1 MKLDACG
8 SPIGTRGLAVGR
20 LFQDLAMR
28 LRWPAALVGLVAAA
42 CATSPLGRQR
52 LLLFPQAEISQ
63 LGAASFDKM
72 KREVPLARDPM
83 LESRV
88 RCVAGAIVARL
99 EGGDLRGWEIVVFRD
114 DSPNAFALPGGKIGV
129 NSGLFSVASNQDQ
142 LATVLGHE
150 VAHVVAQHANER
162 VSTAFAAESG
172 LQLAQAISGA
182 PGAEQSQLLALL
194 GLGAQVGILLPY
206 GREQEREAD
215 LIGLDLM
222 ADAGFDPR
230 ESIALWQNMAK
241 AGGGQPPEFLSTH
254 PSHGTRIQGLV
265 ERMPEALGRADAA
278 QRRGAR
284 PACG

>member
-1 MKLDACG
+1 L
-8 SPIGTRGLAVGR
+8 SHPI
-20 LFQDLAMR
+20 AMR
-28 LRWPAALVGLVAAA
+28 LLCLAALVGLAAAA
-42 CATSPLGRQR
+42 CVTSPLGRQR
-52 LLLFPQAEISQ
+52 LLLFQQAEIAQ
-63 LGAASFDKM
+63 LGVASFDKM
-72 KREVPLARDPM
+72 KREMPVARDPV

-99 EGGDLRGWEIVVFRD
+99 EGGDPRGWEIVVFRD
-114 DSPNAFALPGGKIGV
+114 DTPNAFALPGGKIGV

-172 LQLAQAISGA
+172 LQLFQAISG
-182 PGAEQSQLLALL
+182 PSGGEQSQLMALL

-254 PSHGTRIQGLV
+254 PSHGTRIQALAQ
-265 ERMPEALGRADAA
+265 RMPEALARAEAA
-278 QRRGAR
+278 RTRGAR
-284 PACG
+284 PECS

>member
-1 MKLDACG
+1 
-8 SPIGTRGLAVGR
+8 
-20 LFQDLAMR
+20 MR
-28 LRWPAALVGLVAAA
+28 LGWLAAVAGLVVAA
-42 CATSPLGRQR
+42 CVTSPLGRQR
-52 LLLFPQAEISQ
+52 LLLFPDAEIAQ
-63 LGAASFDKM
+63 LGVASFDKM
-72 KREVPLARDPM
+72 KREMPLDRDPV

-88 RCVAGAIVARL
+88 RCVAGAIVAQL
-99 EGGDLRGWEIVVFRD
+99 EGGSASSWEVAVFRD

-129 NSGLFSVASNQDQ
+129 NSGLFSVALNQDQ

-150 VAHVVAQHANER
+150 VAHVVAQHSNER
-162 VSTAFAAESG
+162 VSTAFAAQTG
-172 LQLAQAISGA
+172 LELAQAVSGA
-182 PGAEQSQLLALL
+182 PGGEQSQLLALL

-222 ADAGFDPR
+222 AAAGFDPR

-254 PSHGTRIQGLV
+254 PSHGTRMQDLAQ
-265 ERMPEALGRADAA
+265 RMPQAQARADEAR
-278 QRRGAR
+278 RRGVR

>member
-1 MKLDACG
+1 VDP
-8 SPIGTRGLAVGR
+8 SRLARPRCVAAG
-20 LFQDLAMR
+20 
-28 LRWPAALVGLVAAA
+28 AALVAPGRTLVALGLALVAVA

-52 LLLFPQAEISQ
+52 LLLFPDAEIAQ
-63 LGAASFDKM
+63 LGVASFDKM
-72 KREVPLARDPM
+72 KREMPVARDPV

-99 EGGDLRGWEIVVFRD
+99 EGGDLRSWEVVVFQD

-129 NSGLFSVASNQDQ
+129 NSGLFSVARNQDQ

-172 LQLAQAISGA
+172 LQLVQAISGA

-230 ESIALWQNMAK
+230 ESIALWQNMAE

-254 PSHGTRIQGLV
+254 PSHGTRIQGLTQ
-265 ERMPEALGRADAA
+265 RMPEALARAEAA